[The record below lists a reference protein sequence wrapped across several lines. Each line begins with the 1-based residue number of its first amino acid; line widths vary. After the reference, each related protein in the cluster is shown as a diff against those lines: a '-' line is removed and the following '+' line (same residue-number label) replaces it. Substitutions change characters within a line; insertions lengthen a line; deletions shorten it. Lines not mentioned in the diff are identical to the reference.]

1 VTTRRRLLLVAACG
15 LALLLAWRGWSP
27 GRAGVSGTDGA
38 SAQAGARSTASSP
51 RASHQPA
58 HAHPAARPTA
68 PAPTAARTGIA
79 ACDRF
84 VERTMACS
92 QLPADARIAV
102 AEASEAWAK
111 LTAAGP
117 RPDLEAT
124 CRATASVQGE
134 SLAAMGC

>member
-1 VTTRRRLLLVAACG
+1 MSTRRRLLLAAACG
-15 LALLLAWRGWSP
+15 LALLFAWLTGSP
-27 GRAGVSGTDGA
+27 GRSSESGTDGA
-38 SAQAGARSTASSP
+38 SAQASARPTPSSP

-58 HAHPAARPTA
+58 HAQPTA
-68 PAPTAARTGIA
+68 PTPAAARTGIA

-84 VERTMACS
+84 VERTMTCA
-92 QLPADARIAV
+92 QLPADAKIAV
-102 AEASEAWAK
+102 AEASKAWAK

-124 CRATASVQGE
+124 CRASASVQGE

>member
-1 VTTRRRLLLVAACG
+1 MTTRRRLLLAAVCA
-15 LALLLAWRGWSP
+15 LALLFAWRAWSP
-27 GRAGVSGTDGA
+27 GRAAESGADGA
-38 SAQAGARSTASSP
+38 SAAAGARSAPSSP
-51 RASHQPA
+51 RASHQRA
-58 HAHPAARPTA
+58 HAQPTA

-84 VERTMACS
+84 VERTMTCA
-92 QLPADARIAV
+92 QLPADAKIAV
-102 AEASEAWAK
+102 AEASKAWAK

-124 CRATASVQGE
+124 CRASASVQGE